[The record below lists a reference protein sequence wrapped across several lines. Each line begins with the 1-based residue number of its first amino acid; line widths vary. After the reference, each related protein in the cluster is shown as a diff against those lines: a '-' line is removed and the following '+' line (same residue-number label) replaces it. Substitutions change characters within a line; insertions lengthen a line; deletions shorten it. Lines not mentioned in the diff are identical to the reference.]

1 MFRILTLLPQTCRMP
16 VTLSSILSMF
26 QAEELGEDKRALYN
40 ALFLLGTSNHL

>member
-26 QAEELGEDKRALYN
+26 QAELGEDKSALYN
-40 ALFLLGTSNHL
+40 ALFLFGMSNHL